1 MRQGKLRALGLLM
14 GTAAVL
20 LGGCRSGIREDPV
33 LALSA
38 AEALVEG
45 KQLLERERFGDARR
59 YLAHAF
65 EVEPNS
71 QMGREALLLVADAH
85 FLEGGVDNL
94 IQAEAKYRDFQNR
107 FPTSDRGAYVQF
119 QVANALAGRIE
130 RADRDQEV
138 THKAQQAY
146 EELLRIYP
154 TSDYAA
160 ASRQKIEEVRLRLAE
175 HEYEIARF
183 YMRYG
188 IARAAALRFE
198 YLLANFPGY
207 ERTEESLY
215 YLIRSYDRSRQL
227 AEAARVFARLEGE
240 YPESEFLRE
249 LAKDGLPRPV
259 PVEPAEPAAGQPAAA
274 TATVTGG
281 EKSGA

>member
-1 MRQGKLRALGLLM
+1 MTGRDLRAVGLVL
-14 GTAAVL
+14 AVATVVL
-20 LGGCRSGIREDPV
+20 AGCRSGMREDPI

-85 FLEGGVDNL
+85 FLEGGADNL

-119 QVANALAGRIE
+119 QIANSLAGRIE
-130 RADRDQEV
+130 RADRDQAV
-138 THKAQQAY
+138 THKAQGAY

-154 TSDYAA
+154 TSEYAVA
-160 ASRQKIEEVRLRLAE
+160 ARQKIEEVRLRLAD
-175 HEYEIARF
+175 HEYEVGRF

-207 ERTEESLY
+207 ERTEETLFH
-215 YLIRSYDRSRQL
+215 LVRAYDRSRQL
-227 AEAARVFARLEGE
+227 ADAARIYQRLAAE
-240 YPESEFLRE
+240 YPQSERLRE

-259 PVEPAEPAAGQPAAA
+259 PAEEAPPAKEAAAGE
-274 TATVTGG
+274 
-281 EKSGA
+281 EKAGA